1 MTTNLERRYRLLLKV
16 LPAWYREDREEE
28 MVGLFLIERT
38 DELDLEHSWPGWGET
53 FAMLGL
59 AVRTRFAAVSA
70 PVGALRLGGVVRWLG
85 VLGLLLSFTYIA
97 LSVRSEILVRS
108 MPEFPPQPPP
118 WVMLSHFL
126 PVVAFVLLLR
136 GQRTWAKVAYGLT
149 VAVWLTQFFQVQPTV
164 WSVLWHVPSILTLVC
179 LCLGF
184 HKDAPTPPVRPLVW
198 WAGAAVVLGL
208 ADIVVMGSGVLVLA
222 VAVLSLRIYAYVRDD
237 AVLGRALSVFAVAFG
252 GSAAITYV
260 PAPPEYQKY
269 AVVAAALLLVSAAA
283 PVRRASAL
291 RSRLP

>member
-16 LPAWYREDREEE
+16 LPKWYRQDREEE

-85 VLGLLLSFTYIA
+85 VLGLLLTFTYIA
-97 LSVRSEILVRS
+97 LTVRSEILVRS
-108 MPEFPPQPPP
+108 MPEFVPQPP
-118 WVMLSHFL
+118 WVMLSHFM

-136 GQRTWAKVAYGLT
+136 GQRTWAKVTYALT
-149 VAVWLTQFFQVQPTV
+149 LVVWLTQFFQVQPTV
-164 WSVLWHVPSILTLVC
+164 WSVLWHLPSILTLVC

-184 HKDAPTPPVRPLVW
+184 HEDAPKPPVRPLVW
-198 WAGAAVVLGL
+198 WAGGAVVLGL
-208 ADIVVMGSGVLVLA
+208 ADLVVMGSGVVVLA
-222 VAVLSLRIYAYVRDD
+222 AAVLGLRIYAHVRGD
-237 AVLGRALSVFAVAFG
+237 ALLGRALSVFAVAFG
-252 GSAAITYV
+252 GSAVITYLPV
-260 PAPPEYQKY
+260 LPEYTMY
-269 AVVAAALLLVSAAA
+269 LVVAVALLVVSAAA
-283 PVRRASAL
+283 PVRRASVL
-291 RSRLP
+291 RSPLP

>member
-16 LPAWYREDREEE
+16 LPGWYREDREEE

-53 FAMLGL
+53 GAMLGL

-97 LSVRSEILVRS
+97 TAVRSEILVRS
-108 MPEFPPQPPP
+108 MPEFLPQPP

-149 VAVWLTQFFQVQPTV
+149 LVVWLTQFFQVQPSV

-184 HKDAPTPPVRPLVW
+184 HKDAPTPSVRPLVW

-208 ADIVVMGSGVLVLA
+208 ADVVVLGSGAVVLA
-222 VAVLSLRIYAYVRDD
+222 VAVLGLRVYAHVRGD
-237 AVLGRALSVFAVAFG
+237 ALLGRALSVFAVVFG
-252 GSAAITYV
+252 GWVALTYV
-260 PAPPEYQKY
+260 PAPPEFRGYL
-269 AVVAAALLLVSAAA
+269 VVAAALLVISAAA
-283 PVRRASAL
+283 PVRRASVL